1 MKTIRIIVSGRVQG
15 VFFRQST
22 REQAIALQITGWV
35 RNLADGTVEIMATG
49 DEKKL
54 EQLILWCHQGPPR
67 AVVNNVLVSDAP
79 LENFTSF
86 EIQRF

>member
-1 MKTIRIIVSGRVQG
+1 MKSIRIIVSGRVQG

-22 REQAIALQITGWV
+22 RELAMALQIKGWV

-54 EQLILWCHQGPPR
+54 EQLIRWCHQGPPR

-86 EIQRF
+86 EIQRS

>member
-15 VFFRQST
+15 VYFRQST

-35 RNLADGTVEIMATG
+35 RNLADGTVEILATG

-54 EQLILWCHQGPPR
+54 EQLILWCHTGPPR
-67 AVVNNVLVSDAP
+67 AVVNKIDVTDSSLNY
-79 LENFTSF
+79 FTSF
-86 EIQRF
+86 EITR